1 MYNNGLDEDVKTP
14 LEMMNEPK
22 LLIHHRNEIPLF
34 LGPDSSI
41 ATVKSKRTLGI
52 KEVFVPLQ
60 VSKLTKCL
68 FNSKLR
74 KLLNSIKIIVKID

>member
-1 MYNNGLDEDVKTP
+1 MNTKKDYNPWSMYNNGLDEDVKTP

-41 ATVKSKRTLGI
+41 ATVKSENSYGI
-52 KEVFVPLQ
+52 NEVFVPLQ
-60 VSKLTKCL
+60 VSK
-68 FNSKLR
+68 F
-74 KLLNSIKIIVKID
+74 